1 MSTPDTVTVG
11 ADLREQVYD
20 VASDL
25 WERPELGL
33 EEHEAARLLSDIL
46 EEEGFSVER
55 GIAGLPT
62 AFVAEYGS
70 GGPVLGILGEYDALP
85 EMSQA
90 VSARKEPLESG
101 APGHGCGH
109 NLFAAGSLGGAIGAK
124 RAMEGEGIEGTVRFY
139 GTPAEELG
147 VGKVYMAREGL
158 FDDLSAAI
166 SWHPGWLASATRGS
180 CLAVDSLHVTFEGTA
195 SHAAAVPEAGRSALD
210 ALHLLD
216 TGIEFM
222 REHVPDS
229 ARIHYAVTGGGGAP
243 NVVPAEAS
251 GLYYVRAESRE
262 EVGRLTEWIEE
273 AAEGAAMMA
282 QTEATVD
289 LVNSMYGLLPNETL
303 ADRVE
308 EVMASVGSVGFDEA
322 DRAFAAELQSTLD
335 PETVENAVAAQG
347 LDEATEAELRETA
360 LADDPIRTEGDGGVG
375 SYSTDVGDVSWV
387 VPTAQFRAPTW
398 PVGTPA
404 HSWQAVAAGG
414 DFGGEAAVYAAR
426 VIAATAVDLLSDP
439 GTLAAAREEF
449 EERRGERE
457 YETAMT
463 GAPPADRSE
472 LPY

>member
-1 MSTPDTVTVG
+1 MSTQEAVEIG
-11 ADLREQVYD
+11 EELRELVGD
-20 VASDL
+20 VASEL

-33 EEHEAARLLSDIL
+33 EEYESARLLSEAL

-55 GIAGLPT
+55 GVAGLPT

-70 GGPVLGILGEYDALP
+70 GEPVIGVLGEYDALP
-85 EMSQA
+85 EMSQTVA
-90 VSARKEPLESG
+90 ARKEPVESG

-109 NLFAAGSLGGAIGAK
+109 DLFAAGSLGGAIGAK
-124 RAMEGEGIEGTVRFY
+124 RAIEKAGIEGTVRFF

-147 VGKVYMAREGL
+147 VGKVYMARDGL

-229 ARIHYAVTGGGGAP
+229 ARLHYAVTGGGGAP

-262 EVGRLTEWIEE
+262 EVRRLTAWIEE
-273 AAEGAAMMA
+273 AAEGAAMMT

-289 LVNSMYGLLPNETL
+289 LVNSMHGLLPNETL
-303 ADRVE
+303 ADGIE
-308 EVMASVGSVGFDEA
+308 EAMASVGSVGFDEE
-322 DRAFAAELQSTLD
+322 DHAFAAELQSTLD
-335 PETVENAVAAQG
+335 PETVESAVAAAG
-347 LDEATEAELRETA
+347 LEEEVEEGLRGTA
-360 LADDPIRTEGDGGVG
+360 LADEPVRTEGDEGVG

-414 DFGGEAAVYAAR
+414 DFGRQAAVYAAR
-426 VIAATAVDLLSDP
+426 VIATTAIDLLADP
-439 GTLAAAREEF
+439 ETLAAAREEF

>member
-1 MSTPDTVTVG
+1 MSAQDAVEVG
-11 ADLREQVYD
+11 TELRETVYE
-20 VASDL
+20 VAHEL
-25 WERPELGL
+25 WEHPELGL
-33 EEHEAARLLSDIL
+33 EEHESARLLSDIL

-55 GIAGLPT
+55 GVVGLPT

-70 GGPVLGILGEYDALP
+70 GTPVIGILGEYDALP

-90 VSARKEPLESG
+90 VSARKEPIEPG
-101 APGHGCGH
+101 AAGHGCGH

-124 RAMEGEGIEGTVRFY
+124 RAVEEAGIEGRVRFY

-180 CLAVDSLHVTFEGTA
+180 CLAVDSLHVIYEGTA
-195 SHAAAVPEAGRSALD
+195 SHAAAVPEAGRSGLD
-210 ALHLLD
+210 ALHLFD

-262 EVGRLTEWIEE
+262 EVGRLTEWIED
-273 AAEGAAMMA
+273 AARGAAMMT
-282 QTEATVD
+282 QTEVDVD

-308 EVMASVGSVGFDEA
+308 DVMTSVGSVGFDEA
-322 DRAFAAELQSTLD
+322 DHAFADELQSTLD
-335 PETVENAVAAQG
+335 PETVENGIAAQG
-347 LDEATEAELRETA
+347 LDREVETRLRERA
-360 LADDPIRTEGDGGVG
+360 LADEPVRTEGEERVG
-375 SYSTDVGDVSWV
+375 PYSTDVGDVSWV

-414 DFGGEAAVYAAR
+414 DFGREAAVYAAR
-426 VIAATAVDLLSDP
+426 VVAATAVDLLSDP
-439 GTLAAAREEF
+439 ATLAAAREEF
-449 EERRGERE
+449 EERRGETE

-463 GAPPADRSE
+463 GTPPADRSE